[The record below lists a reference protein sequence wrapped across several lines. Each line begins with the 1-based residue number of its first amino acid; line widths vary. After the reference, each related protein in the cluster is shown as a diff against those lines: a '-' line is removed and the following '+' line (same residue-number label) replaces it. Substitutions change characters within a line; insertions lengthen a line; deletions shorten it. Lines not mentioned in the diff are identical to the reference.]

1 MIEASPVFLQF
12 YYVPYF
18 HGRSRVRYPNI
29 PNYLDLFFGKIES
42 SLLNIFYT
50 FKVLLYI

>member
-18 HGRSRVRYPNI
+18 HGRSPVRYPNI
-29 PNYLDLFFGKIES
+29 PNYLDLLFDKIEC
-42 SLLNIFYT
+42 SLVNIYYI